1 MVSIDGA
8 SRIPCLPD
16 EVRWMFEDWV
26 FEHFP
31 EIPDDPAATCLAR
44 GLFTMGDLESV
55 SRGLGRDW
63 REVLDGRFLNA
74 FSLSAL
80 DEHVEG
86 VEVDGMDSRGVYDD
100 GGIISWGPDAGAGRL
115 LGKRFFRHRGR

>member
-1 MVSIDGA
+1 MLSIDGA

-16 EVRWMFEDWV
+16 EIRWMFEEWV
-26 FEHFP
+26 LKHFP
-31 EIPDDPAATCLAR
+31 EIPDDPDGTCLAR
-44 GLFTMGDLESV
+44 GLFVMGDLESV
-55 SRGLGRDW
+55 SRGLGHDW

-86 VEVDGMDSRGVYDD
+86 VEVEQRFTIYSVSYKNQWRNSSSRP
-100 GGIISWGPDAGAGRL
+100 GITAHRCEPLEGA
-115 LGKRFFRHRGR
+115 